1 MFDSTKISEF
11 SDIRKCLNTFMYQ
24 ALAFLASKNAAEIR
38 INNIIFDDMK
48 RFYSTI
54 FLLAISCITLLAQ
67 HVSYTYK
74 PLAAEGCSVR
84 YSAIYQEV
92 TSYLFVEIRSDRLVF
107 GNTPTIKFK
116 TFKDEIIEL
125 KGKPLATSQESTG
138 VVVGNIVVPATELQ
152 AKAQFEI
159 TDQQIALLKD
169 GIAKVRINT
178 VPITHERSFK
188 NDKIGKKLYD
198 LFLKAKAKADKF

>member
-1 MFDSTKISEF
+1 MEVE
-11 SDIRKCLNTFMYQ
+11 SDRTEDAIVNAPIR
-24 ALAFLASKNAAEIR
+24 R
-38 INNIIFDDMK
+38 IDNSSNYFIFDDMK
-48 RFYSTI
+48 RFYST
-54 FLLAISCITLLAQ
+54 FLLLVISCLTLLAQ

-84 YSAIYQEV
+84 YSAIYQEDNPF
-92 TSYLFVEIRSDRLVF
+92 LFVEIHSDRLVF
-107 GNTPTIKFK
+107 GNTPSIKFK
-116 TFKDEIIEL
+116 TFKGEVIEL
-125 KGKPLATSQESTG
+125 KGKPLATSQESAG

-159 TDQQIALLKD
+159 NDQQIALLKN

-178 VPITHERSFK
+178 VPITHERTFK

-198 LFLKAKAKADKF
+198 LFLKAKSESTEF